1 MRISKRCGQLV
12 FILVFVL
19 CVILMDQGLKFLLY
33 PYTYARVDVHYLE
46 TQQYDDIFVGT
57 SHGKCGIDPLK
68 VDEVTGRKS
77 FNFCMGGQFTVDSY
91 YIVKEA
97 CRVNPPKRVIYELDP
112 AYWMLEIPQDTTFG
126 QTYQELPWSL
136 VKAEY
141 FFAKFTDTDFR
152 NALFPWYA
160 FRSQMEEIGENIE
173 TKTSSLY
180 KEYGTECFREAGQT
194 YEEGGFIRRIPVKGE
209 HKSDA
214 DLVLWNEEGINPDRI
229 RYFEKLVKLCQ
240 EQGIELVA
248 VTTPVPKENLEK
260 YREYEKADTYFTNYF
275 RETGVPY
282 INYNTEANHPGYSVE
297 SDYADYDGHMY
308 GDTAD
313 AFSRILG
320 EALKKGVS

>member
-1 MRISKRCGQLV
+1 MRISNKWRRPAYALI
-12 FILVFVL
+12 FLL
-19 CVILMDQGLKFLLY
+19 CVILIDQGLKFLLY
-33 PYTYARVDVHYLE
+33 PYTYARVDVHNLE
-46 TQQYDDIFVGT
+46 TQRYDDIFVGT
-57 SHGKCGIDPLK
+57 SHGKCGINPLK
-68 VDEVTGRKS
+68 VDAVTGRKS

-97 CRVNPPKRVIYELDP
+97 CRVNPPKRVVYEVDP

-126 QTYQELPWSL
+126 QTYLELPWSL

-160 FRSQMEEIGENIE
+160 FRNQLDEISKNIE

-180 KEYGTECFREAGQT
+180 KEYGTGCFRETGQT
-194 YEEGGFIRRIPVKGE
+194 YEAGGFIRRLLVKGE

-214 DLVLWNEEGINPDRI
+214 DLVLWNEKGVNPDRI
-229 RYFEKLVKLCQ
+229 RYFEKLVKLCR
-240 EQGIELVA
+240 EQGIELLA

-260 YREYEKADTYFTNYF
+260 YGEYQKADTYFTNYF
-275 RETGVPY
+275 NEAGVPY
-282 INYNTEANHPGYSVE
+282 INFNTEKRHPGYRVDT
-297 SDYADYDGHMY
+297 DYADYDGHMY

-313 AFSRILG
+313 AFSEILG
-320 EALKKGVS
+320 EALREDLS